1 MSTTTTLG
9 RDEQELSYRK
19 QIAREL
25 RTQYVES
32 IYRPKYYTMTLKSRL
47 KVTQGHWKRNHWID
61 HTRLML
67 LPPPTYR
74 GALSEYAALA
84 MPRLAHISGRAA

>member
-1 MSTTTTLG
+1 MDAAKETVINLLENNRQTKVKLILKCIM
-9 RDEQELSYRK
+9 E
-19 QIAREL
+19 
-25 RTQYVES
+25 RTEIKTGEV
-32 IYRPKYYTMTLKSRL
+32 
-47 KVTQGHWKRNHWID
+47 
-61 HTRLML
+61 L

>member
-47 KVTQGHWKRNHWID
+47 RVTQGHWKRNHWID
-61 HTRLML
+61 HTRL
-67 LPPPTYR
+67 TTSR
-74 GALSEYAALA
+74 V
-84 MPRLAHISGRAA
+84 I